1 MIMKNKALV
10 LDLDDTLYAEI
21 DFLYSGYKQIAM
33 RLEPDDWKMLFN
45 DLVKLYCNGDN
56 AFQYIADKYK
66 VDLPTLLYWYRFHL
80 PEIKLFPNVEN
91 ILNHL
96 KEDYKLAVIT
106 DGRSVMQRNKLK
118 ALNLEGIL
126 DYVVISEEIG
136 SEKPSLKN
144 FSCVQDEL
152 QCEKYIYLADNP
164 KKDFVTPNKLGWE
177 TICLRD
183 KGSNIH
189 KQDFNIQSEFLPH
202 FYISEWSE
210 LTSVL

>member
-33 RLEPDDWKMLFN
+33 RLEPDNWKMLFN

-66 VDLPTLLYWYRFHL
+66 VDLPTLLDWYRFHL

-106 DGRSVMQRNKLK
+106 DGRSVTQRNKLK

-164 KKDFVTPNKLGWE
+164 KKILSHRIN
-177 TICLRD
+177 
-183 KGSNIH
+183 
-189 KQDFNIQSEFLPH
+189 
-202 FYISEWSE
+202 
-210 LTSVL
+210 